1 MFSDKF
7 TEVNNYSLIKKE
19 YLNTSSTMPWRY
31 TSIFDKQYL
40 PVLDEEAKHKLRAFF
55 YFKFQYTQQLLEDDK
70 KYIEITHK
78 DNQIQE
84 FRAINPINLPSFIE
98 YSEWLNFIHSI
109 ESPHLSSCYEKI
121 FNMVK
126 NSAIAS
132 AITSVAYDSSCT
144 ATGMYFQQPSGE
156 LLTNCEI
163 ARKISALAFEL
174 EDSVINV
181 KVSPDN
187 DRLKIKVSPY
197 YPIRSLGFRK
207 TTIKSLLDS
216 SNAIWMRIDYDKCSE
231 NILTLMKKNDVITQ
245 EMIEYINEIM
255 PNKSKFEIE
264 YDLNETGEIEDIVL
278 KNIIIEEFE
287 QVASQQNLPI
297 YDTLETEEKY
307 YEI

>member
-19 YLNTSSTMPWRY
+19 YLNTSSMMPWRY
-31 TSIFDKQYL
+31 TSIFDNQYL
-40 PVLDEEAKHKLRAFF
+40 PVLDEEAKHKLQAFF
-55 YFKFQYTQQLLEDDK
+55 YFRLQYAQQLLEDDK

-84 FRAINPINLPSFIE
+84 FRAINPINLPLFIE

-126 NSAIAS
+126 NSVIAS
-132 AITSVAYDSSCT
+132 GITSVAYDSSCN
-144 ATGMYFQQPSGE
+144 ATGIYFQKPTE
-156 LLTNCEI
+156 EFMTNCEI
-163 ARKISALAFEL
+163 ARKISAFAFEL
-174 EDSVINV
+174 KDSVVNV

-187 DRLKIKVSPY
+187 DRLKIKISPY
-197 YPIRSLGFRK
+197 YPIRSFGFRK
-207 TTIKSLLDS
+207 TTKKPLYDC
-216 SNAIWMRIDYDKCSE
+216 SNSIWMRIDYDKCSE
-231 NILTLMKKNDVITQ
+231 NILNLMKENDLFTQ
-245 EMIEYINEIM
+245 EMIEYIYETI
-255 PNKSKFEIE
+255 PKQSKFEIE

-297 YDTLETEEKY
+297 YDTLSEEEKY